1 MEANNAAKQIE
12 QNAMNEEIKSTSAEP
27 SDALRTSSQEIKLI
41 TESFP
46 IISIVRVQRG
56 TKKFPSFNSGKYGLN
71 LYIGY

>member
-1 MEANNAAKQIE
+1 MEAKQIE
-12 QNAMNEEIKSTSAEP
+12 QNANNAATQIEEIKSTSAEP
-27 SDALRTSSQEIKLI
+27 SARPPTQEIKLI